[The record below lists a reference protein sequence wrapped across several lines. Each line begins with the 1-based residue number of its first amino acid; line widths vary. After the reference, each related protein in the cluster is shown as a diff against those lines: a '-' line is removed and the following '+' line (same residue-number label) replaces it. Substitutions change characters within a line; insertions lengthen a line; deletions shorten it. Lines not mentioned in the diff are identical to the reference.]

1 MSTAQ
6 EESVTSTPLIDA
18 AELARRLGQAKSSI
32 YRLHKRG
39 LIPAYAAG
47 QNLHGLRFDLNEV
60 KAALR
65 RPAKQSHEPSK
76 EASQ

>member
-1 MSTAQ
+1 MSSAL
-6 EESVTSTPLIDA
+6 VDA
-18 AELARRLGQAKSSI
+18 TELARQLGQAKSSI

-47 QNLHGLRFDLNEV
+47 PHLRGLRFDVNEV

-65 RPAKQSHEPSK
+65 RPARQPRDFIK
-76 EASQ
+76 EREEAG